1 MAKVINIKLSSE
13 EVGRAIKEVAEFKQ
27 DLMLNTKKLQY
38 RVAKMLSERAQ
49 QGFNNSTVDD
59 LITGEG
65 RTPDVSV
72 SVSHQGNITLVIA
85 NGADA
90 VFVEFGAGVYNNGS
104 AGSSP
109 HPKGQQLGFTIGSY
123 GKGNGAKKVW
133 GFLQDGEVKFTHGTK
148 ATMPMQ
154 KALNEVCPK
163 IYQIAREV
171 FV

>member
-13 EVGRAIKEVAEFKQ
+13 EVRRAIKEVTEFKQ
-27 DLMLNTKKLQY
+27 DLMLNSKKLQY
-38 RVAKMLSERAQ
+38 RVAEMMSERPQ
-49 QGFNNSTVDD
+49 QGFNNSKVDE
-59 LITGEG
+59 LLSANG
-65 RTPDVSV
+65 RSPDVSV
-72 SVSHQGNITLVIA
+72 SVSQQGNITLVIA

-104 AGSSP
+104 VGSSP
-109 HPKGQQLGFTIGSY
+109 HPKGQQLGFTIGGY
-123 GKGNGAKKVW
+123 GKGNGAKEVW